1 MLDDFQYSSVP
12 YLVNPL
18 SNSST
23 TIVIVVDVDEPKG
36 VGVKVGVGVGV
47 KVGVGVGVRVRVGVE
62 VGVGV
67 RVGGEVGV
75 GVGVGVLVGVGV
87 GGAGEMGK
95 FGNAERSMKYAI
107 PQTTIQTTPPTTAT
121 RTRVFPSRGISLN
134 CWRRWGRIGLSMPSG
149 ILPTLAQITVI
160 GPNKI
165 RRVTKTTARSS
176 RVSFIDVTCIDV
188 TCLVHD

>member
-47 KVGVGVGVRVRVGVE
+47 KVGVE

-160 GPNKI
+160 GPNNKKSDQNYSQI
-165 RRVTKTTARSS
+165 LKGIFHRCYLHRCYLPCT
-176 RVSFIDVTCIDV
+176 
-188 TCLVHD
+188 